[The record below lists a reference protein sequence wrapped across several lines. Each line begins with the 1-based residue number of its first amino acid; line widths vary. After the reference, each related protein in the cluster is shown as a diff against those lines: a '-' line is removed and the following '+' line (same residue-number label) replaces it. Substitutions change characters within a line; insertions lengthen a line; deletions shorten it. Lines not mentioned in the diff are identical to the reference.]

1 MTEYKTYLGFEHLEK
16 LNTATSICFDCE
28 TTGLQPEVGGLRL
41 LQLGST
47 ARKIV
52 VVVDLFAA
60 TAENLTQ
67 LDLFFANGTRF
78 WTAHNAVFDLG
89 WLQVYGWHPRGEV
102 RCTML
107 ASKVLTNGEPNLP
120 VTGLQL

>member
-1 MTEYKTYLGFEHLEK
+1 MTDYKTYLGFEHLEK
-16 LNTATSICFDCE
+16 LNTATSLCFDVE

-78 WTAHNAVFDLG
+78 WTAHNAVAANKS
-89 WLQVYGWHPRGEV
+89 
-102 RCTML
+102 T
-107 ASKVLTNGEPNLP
+107 T
-120 VTGLQL
+120 TTI